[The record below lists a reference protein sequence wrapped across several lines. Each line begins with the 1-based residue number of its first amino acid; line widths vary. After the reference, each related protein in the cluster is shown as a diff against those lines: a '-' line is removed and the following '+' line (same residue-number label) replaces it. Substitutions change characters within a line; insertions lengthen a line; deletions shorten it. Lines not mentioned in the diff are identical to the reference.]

1 MKILHLSDLHLGK
14 KVNEF
19 SMLSDQRYIL
29 NQILSIADNEN
40 PDCVIIAGDI
50 YDKSV
55 PPAEAVQVFDG
66 FLFSLS
72 ERKLPVLI
80 ISGNHDSSERVSF
93 GGRLMK
99 PSNIY
104 ISPVFSGKTEPVEL
118 HDRYGKVNFY
128 MIPFIKP
135 ADVRNVFPDKPAADY
150 TEAMKTVIENMDINP
165 ECRNILVTHQFITG
179 ASFGE
184 QEELSVGGTD
194 NIDAGI
200 FDVFD
205 YVALGHIHRPQN
217 VGSKKIRYCG
227 SPLKYSGREANQRKS
242 VTIVE
247 AAEKGSL
254 DVREIPLVPERDM
267 KIYKGKYKEIT
278 SPDFYGSINT
288 EDYVFITLTD
298 EEDIPDAAGKL
309 RKIYPYMMQLTYD
322 NSRTRSI
329 SVIKSDIRNEKLPP
343 VQLFEEFYELQCG
356 RKMSGEQYEFAENL
370 IKEIWEEEIL

>member
-19 SMLSDQRYIL
+19 PMLDDQRYIL

-80 ISGNHDSSERVSF
+80 ISGNHDSSERISF

-99 PSNIY
+99 SSNIY
-104 ISPVFSGKTEPVEL
+104 ISPVFSRKIEPVEL

-184 QEELSVGGTD
+184 PEELSVGGTD
-194 NIDAGI
+194 NIDAGV

-247 AAEKGSL
+247 AEEKGSL
-254 DVREIPLVPERDM
+254 DVREIPLVPEHDM

-278 SPDFYGSINT
+278 NPDFYGNINT

-343 VQLFEEFYELQCG
+343 MQLFEEFYELQCG